1 MGWVVV
7 GAPLALVT
15 DGAGAALAF
24 AALIWGTLGLNYAVK
39 RLVRRER
46 PALDGAV
53 PPLIEAPAS
62 PSFPSS
68 HAAMSAAAAF
78 GLSALVPG
86 LWPLFAT
93 LALLM
98 ALSRIYLAV
107 HHTPD
112 VLAGLALGS
121 VTGATYLALVA

>member
-1 MGWVVV
+1 MGWVVAGV
-7 GAPLALVT
+7 PLALLT
-15 DGAGAALAF
+15 DGAGAALSF

-39 RLVRRER
+39 RLVRRPR

-53 PPLIEAPAS
+53 PPLIEAPPS

-78 GLSALVPG
+78 GLSALVPE

-121 VTGATYLALVA
+121 VTGAAYLALVA